1 MTSSAALKSDPA
13 PIVAC
18 TISRDVQNFDLLI
31 EDMEAELGEKW
42 GDLTFAD
49 SLSFLG
55 QPEAKKL
62 EFVAVALGADDDG
75 ELGVVG
81 EIIKVCKDKGVK
93 VILIAEDLGPAAL
106 HQLLRMG
113 ADDFCPYPL
122 PEGALHEAIHRVRTA
137 RTAAP
142 SGAAPGSS
150 DADQSTFYAGANR
163 EGVVMA
169 VHGMAG
175 GLGATTF
182 ATNLAWELS
191 LIGRNPENP
200 KDKSVPARVCL
211 LDFDLQ
217 YGSVA
222 TYLDLPRKE
231 AVYELLSDT
240 SGLTPDGLM
249 SALQVFNENL
259 YVLTAP
265 NDMLPLDLV
274 APTDIGAVIEAARR
288 IFDFVVIDMPRTVV
302 PWTETVLTASHVY
315 FALIELDMRSAQNT
329 LRFVRALKAE
339 ELPFEKLRYVLNHAP
354 KFTDLTGKSRVKRMS
369 ESLDIK
375 IELQLPDGGTQI
387 AETNDH
393 GQPLA
398 ELAPKNPFRKEI
410 MKLAASMHALAEI
423 EAAGSN

>member
-42 GDLTFAD
+42 GDLTFPD
-49 SLSFLG
+49 SLAFLG
-55 QPEAKKL
+55 QPDAKKL
-62 EFVAVALGADDDG
+62 EFVAVALGADDED
-75 ELGVVG
+75 ELGHVG
-81 EIIKVCKDKGVK
+81 EIIKVCKDKGIK

-122 PEGALHEAIHRVRTA
+122 PEGALHEAIHRMRSA
-137 RTAAP
+137 RAAAP
-142 SGAAPGSS
+142 PPGAAGAQPTGI
-150 DADQSTFYAGANR
+150 YAGENR
-163 EGVVMA
+163 EGVVLA
-169 VHGMAG
+169 VHGLAG

-182 ATNLAWELS
+182 ATNLAWELA

-217 YGSVA
+217 FGSVA

-231 AVYELLSDT
+231 AVYELLSDAA
-240 SGLTPDGLM
+240 GLTPDGLM

-274 APTDIGAVIEAARR
+274 SPADIGAVIDAARR
-288 IFDFVVIDMPRTVV
+288 IFDFVVIDMPKTVV
-302 PWTETVLTASHVY
+302 PWTETVLSAAQVY

-369 ESLDIK
+369 DSLDIK

-410 MKLAASMHALAEI
+410 MKLAASMHALADI
-423 EAAGSN
+423 QAAGSN